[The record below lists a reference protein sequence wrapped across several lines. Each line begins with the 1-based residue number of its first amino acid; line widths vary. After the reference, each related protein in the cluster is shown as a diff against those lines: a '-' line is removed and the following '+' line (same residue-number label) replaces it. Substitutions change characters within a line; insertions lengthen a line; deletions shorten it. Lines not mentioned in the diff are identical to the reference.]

1 MSFGSGVGKPEQIH
15 LAFEDGV
22 NGMRV
27 TFVAGDGEERFVR
40 YGERKERLGNSAPAR
55 GVRYE
60 REHMCNA
67 PANTTIGWRDPG
79 WIFDAVMKN
88 LNGGVKYY
96 YQVNHLY
103 PIFF

>member
-1 MSFGSGVGKPEQIH
+1 
-15 LAFEDGV
+15 
-22 NGMRV
+22 MRV

-40 YGERKERLGNSAPAR
+40 YGEGKERLGNSAPAR

-79 WIFDAVMKN
+79 WIFYAVMKN
-88 LNGGVKYY
+88 LNGGVRYY
-96 YQVNHLY
+96 YQVNKSESLVLLDNQ
-103 PIFF
+103 ILGSKIRLSLLKIGIDND